1 MDKLSVEQKGQL
13 TKMPT
18 LRLQTKL
25 LGIGFE
31 EETVEAMDR
40 PALLD
45 AWANAILAG
54 KDKPKPVVA
63 PTPAAPLAYDAQLEK
78 QKLDFDKMRFEEE
91 IKLKR
96 AEQKRADEELQ
107 FRREE
112 SERAERLKQDELKQQ
127 REESERAERQKQDEL
142 KRADEELQFRR
153 EESEK
158 AEKLKRDEMDL
169 LEKMKRD
176 ELDRLDRIKRDD
188 EKRERER
195 LDSPIHKA
203 KLFGEAL
210 RGSFAKMPTD
220 YMEIMSYFRG
230 VERLYDDLGVPAGLR
245 VHLLKP
251 HLTEQARNLLARMD
265 PGKATDYGEVKRMLL
280 HEFKL
285 SAPTLLER
293 FNISERVASETFTIF
308 ANRLKS
314 TLLYYV
320 EARKAT
326 TYELLIELL
335 VCDKIKTRL
344 TGGALRHVMSV
355 ENQTENG
362 WLRLDKLVET
372 LDIFYSTHSVKDE
385 PLVPIGSK
393 SNTAAATGPKQQQ
406 PPQQHQNSQKDK
418 VQSSSKPSTETSTHG
433 KQGCW
438 KCGSTE
444 HKVSYHFKKPYK
456 PAARANI
463 SACMVSGAIAAMGV
477 KPLLRR
483 QSLLSELSRP
493 TAKARVIHP

>member
-91 IKLKR
+91 MRFKREESEKAERLKQDELKLKR
-96 AEQKRADEELQ
+96 EEQQRLE
-107 FRREE
+107 REA
-112 SERAERLKQDELKQQ
+112 ERAERLKQDELKQQ
-127 REESERAERQKQDEL
+127 REESERAER
-142 KRADEELQFRR
+142 
-153 EESEK
+153 
-158 AEKLKRDEMDL
+158 LKRDELDL

-176 ELDRLDRIKRDD
+176 ELDRLDKIKRDD
-188 EKRERER
+188 ERRERER

-385 PLVPIGSK
+385 PLVPMGSK

-406 PPQQHQNSQKDK
+406 PPQQHQNSQKDNK

-433 KQGCW
+433 KCW

-463 SACMVSGAIAAMGV
+463 NACMVSGAIAAVGV

-483 QSLLSELSRP
+483 QSLLSERSRP

>member
-91 IKLKR
+91 MRFKR
-96 AEQKRADEELQ
+96 DEQQRLE
-107 FRREE
+107 REA
-112 SERAERLKQDELKQQ
+112 ERAERL
-127 REESERAERQKQDEL
+127 KQDEL

-176 ELDRLDRIKRDD
+176 ELDRLDKIKRDD
-188 EKRERER
+188 ERRERER

-385 PLVPIGSK
+385 PLVPMGSK
-393 SNTAAATGPKQQQ
+393 SNTTAATYGPK
-406 PPQQHQNSQKDK
+406 PPQQNFHTENKAH
-418 VQSSSKPSTETSTHG
+418 SSNEPSTEISTSG
-433 KQGCW
+433 KQRCW
-438 KCGSTE
+438 KCGSDQ
-444 HKVSYHFKKPYK
+444 HLVKFHFKKSYNPE
-456 PAARANI
+456 ARVNVN
-463 SACMVSGAIAAMGV
+463 ACMVSGAKAAVGV